1 VVNGER
7 YDATRIPIGVVAYVT
22 RSAHLVFR
30 PTQLGPCAPRS
41 LCSADAQ
48 WPPEDVEAAA
58 GREGSA
64 APGMSERGGACIY
77 VSLCDMWI
85 VERQPRCQTTGTQ
98 LTQKFTCA
106 RAC

>member
-1 VVNGER
+1 LVSWLQTDGREAIQGGRGWCLRER
-7 YDATRIPIGVVAYVT
+7 YDAARIPIGVVAYVT
-22 RSAHLVFR
+22 RSAHLDFR

-64 APGMSERGGACIY
+64 APGMSERGGACICEFVRY
-77 VSLCDMWI
+77 VDCGA
-85 VERQPRCQTTGTQ
+85 P
-98 LTQKFTCA
+98 A
-106 RAC
+106 